1 MYSPNA
7 FKVPGTFPGTGH
19 AVVMLA
25 KKKKKKKSCLQRV
38 LILTEKV
45 KRHIKSENV
54 GNTIRKTI
62 TD

>member
-25 KKKKKKKSCLQRV
+25 KKKKKKFLP
-38 LILTEKV
+38 
-45 KRHIKSENV
+45 SES
-54 GNTIRKTI
+54 IHFDRESQKTYKK
-62 TD
+62 

>member
-25 KKKKKKKSCLQRV
+25 KKKKKKNSCLQRV
-38 LILTEKV
+38 FILTEKA

>member
-25 KKKKKKKSCLQRV
+25 KKKKKKK
-38 LILTEKV
+38 ILP
-45 KRHIKSENV
+45 SES
-54 GNTIRKTI
+54 IDFDRESQKTYKK
-62 TD
+62 